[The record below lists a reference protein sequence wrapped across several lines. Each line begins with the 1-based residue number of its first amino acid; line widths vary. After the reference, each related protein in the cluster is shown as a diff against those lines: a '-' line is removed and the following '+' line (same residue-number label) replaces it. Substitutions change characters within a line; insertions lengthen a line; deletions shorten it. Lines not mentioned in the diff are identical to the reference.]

1 MLLHN
6 FQDPDGIG
14 LDSSHTN
21 HRLST
26 SQASCWPMLVVLLF
40 VLFGSVQL
48 PHFHRS
54 AVVQLPL
61 CTVGV
66 GTSHP
71 SPITSAPY
79 PSHHS
84 RIHHRPTMISQPAM
98 ELRPGTPP
106 KQGRREPPPYH
117 TPHLTP
123 ATSPSITHSKT
134 PITTDAA
141 NGLQHGPIRPA
152 PTGLGS
158 MAPRQPATD
167 PAPDEEPPMSSH
179 RPGQRE
185 AISGF

>member
-1 MLLHN
+1 MSEWARPFAVGLVAEGGLGAPAPADLSALILFQGTAMGTVGTYRGAEPEAAAGHLLIGRASFTRWMMLLHN

-48 PHFHRS
+48 PQHHRS

-61 CTVGV
+61 GTVGV

-84 RIHHRPTMISQPAM
+84 RIRHRPTMISQPCY
-98 ELRPGTPP
+98 GTLPRHAP
-106 KQGRREPPPYH
+106 KAREREPLP
-117 TPHLTP
+117 
-123 ATSPSITHSKT
+123 
-134 PITTDAA
+134 TT
-141 NGLQHGPIRPA
+141 L
-152 PTGLGS
+152 LS
-158 MAPRQPATD
+158 
-167 PAPDEEPPMSSH
+167 
-179 RPGQRE
+179 
-185 AISGF
+185 